1 MKIIHPYHPRCGESV
16 EIQRVI
22 RGGTDP
28 DLIIRLPDGLY
39 AAIAASWTD
48 YNGICPEPP
57 QADPPLLDLVGLRRL
72 AELVQR
78 WQALESKSPSRVE
91 DSSVRKEAEDGRR
104 ILE

>member
-22 RGGTDP
+22 RGGVDP

-48 YNGICPEPP
+48 YAGSGAEVRL
-57 QADPPLLDLVGLRRL
+57 ADPPLLDLAGLRCL
-72 AELVQR
+72 ADLVLR
-78 WQALESKSPSRVE
+78 WRGPESR
-91 DSSVRKEAEDGRR
+91 
-104 ILE
+104 

>member
-1 MKIIHPYHPRCGESV
+1 VKIIQPYHPRCGESV

-22 RGGTDP
+22 RGGVDP

-48 YNGICPEPP
+48 YNGPSAELP

-72 AELVQR
+72 AELVQHWR
-78 WQALESKSPSRVE
+78 TAESRSPSGAE
-91 DSSVRKEAEDGRR
+91 GASDGKEADDGRR
-104 ILE
+104 DLE